1 MSVVDSNFDFDVVR
15 RGFAMN
21 WLFDFAGEWTAWSK
35 AKEGMQ
41 YRIQVCE
48 DGTFDI
54 SKSDHGL
61 VIRTD
66 TFQMLRNAKAFCE
79 TAESVFEAIN
89 YDPNEGIADDA
100 EAAT

>member
-1 MSVVDSNFDFDVVR
+1 
-15 RGFAMN
+15 MN
-21 WLFDFAGEWTAWSK
+21 WHFGHDGEWLAWSK
-35 AKEGMQ
+35 AKDGFV

-61 VIRTD
+61 TRRVD
-66 TFQMLRNAKAFCE
+66 AFQRLHNAKAFCE
-79 TAESVFEAIN
+79 TEEKVHLERN
-89 YDPNEGIADDA
+89 GDPNGEVDEDV